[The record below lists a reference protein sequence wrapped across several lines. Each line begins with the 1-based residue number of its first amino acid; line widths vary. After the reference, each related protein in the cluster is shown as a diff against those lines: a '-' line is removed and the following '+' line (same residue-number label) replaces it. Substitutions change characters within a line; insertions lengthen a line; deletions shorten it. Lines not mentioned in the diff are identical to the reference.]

1 MLKGPGYVS
10 GVCWICLRKL
20 LETGVSNPRYGPPKT
35 WILATNKRHKPLKSA
50 SCEKKKVTSFKTMYI
65 IELQHKMSFFRE
77 NPYIGHTCAILFFQS
92 HTTWAVV
99 TYKSQKVTRPC
110 CIHEHRN
117 DSGQMK
123 YSLNIDLHRPNTS
136 LAPSPRQSLPDLPG
150 VWWLGEF
157 LLFVWWNVGIF
168 FWGEGEVHFW
178 FSHVH
183 LTKHKTHTKPA
194 TRH

>member
-1 MLKGPGYVS
+1 MFQGYVGFVLENHLRPECPIQDMDRLKPES
-10 GVCWICLRKL
+10 LTLLLDELSICK
-20 LETGVSNPRYGPPKT
+20 SNWSLQQNEG
-35 WILATNKRHKPLKSA
+35 TNLSKVRS
-50 SCEKKKVTSFKTMYI
+50 EKKKSHLLRLCISLNCNKKC
-65 IELQHKMSFFRE
+65 HFRE
-77 NPYIGHTCAILFFQS
+77 NRYIGHTCAILFLQS

-150 VWWLGEF
+150 V
-157 LLFVWWNVGIF
+157 
-168 FWGEGEVHFW
+168 
-178 FSHVH
+178 
-183 LTKHKTHTKPA
+183 
-194 TRH
+194 